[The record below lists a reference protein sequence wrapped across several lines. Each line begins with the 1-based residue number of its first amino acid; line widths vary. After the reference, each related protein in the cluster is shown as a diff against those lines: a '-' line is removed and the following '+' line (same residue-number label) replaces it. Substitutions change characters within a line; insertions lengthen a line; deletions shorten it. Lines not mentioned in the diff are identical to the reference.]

1 MKVIKTN
8 TRDCK
13 VIVNEDGTLGIFDL
27 TNGGKPMPDAGAFI
41 GGAGGIDAIL
51 RRCEEMSE
59 DEYLADVAARKAAK
73 ETAKAKSTQERL
85 GYEEKLK
92 AKYKAAFANETTE
105 SNIDN
110 IKLLLHYL
118 NTMNWGS
125 WELPKMSIGYKCAQ
139 HDCGGQLATTIVLD
153 RPIRYDGRM
162 VKAFKFGGGV
172 HYLRNY
178 TLLR

>member
-8 TRDCK
+8 TRDVK
-13 VIVNEDGTLGIFDL
+13 VTVNEDGTLSLLDL
-27 TNGGKPMPDAGAFI
+27 TNGCKPMPNAGAFI
-41 GGAGGIDAIL
+41 VGAGGIDEVL
-51 RRCEEMSE
+51 RRCEEMNE

-73 ETAKAKSTQERL
+73 EAAKAKSAQERM
-85 GYEEKLK
+85 GYAEKLK
-92 AKYKAAFANETTE
+92 AEYNTTFAGETTE

-110 IKLLLHYL
+110 ITLLLRYL

-125 WELPKMSIGYKCAQ
+125 WKLPKMSIGYKCAQ

-153 RPIRYDGRM
+153 RPLQYDGRM
-162 VKAFKFGGGV
+162 VKAFKVGGGAN
-172 HYLRNY
+172 YLRNY